1 MPSSH
6 ITKFDGDPLKYQS
19 FIKTFKNVVEDNED
33 DPQQCLLHLIANTT
47 GNVRIMLKGCQY
59 DEPAK
64 DFLRA
69 KQLLKEKIGD
79 PLKVCTA
86 AMNHVRRCA
95 AISTGKN

>member
-1 MPSSH
+1 MKNQNIQSSKIKLPSSH

-69 KQLLKEKIGD
+69 KQLLK
-79 PLKVCTA
+79 
-86 AMNHVRRCA
+86 
-95 AISTGKN
+95 KNLVILLRFALLL